1 MHFEGKK
8 KKKKK
13 IICHLKY
20 TEVLS
25 ETEHAF
31 KRSLSLL

>member
-1 MHFEGKK
+1 MYYALFEGEKK
-8 KKKKK
+8 RF
-13 IICHLKY
+13 CHLKY

>member
-1 MHFEGKK
+1 MYYALFER
-8 KKKKK
+8 KKKK

-20 TEVLS
+20 TEVLL